1 MFNTYLNFN
10 GSCGEAFRFYERCF
24 GGKIKFMQTFGES
37 PMKDSVKPD
46 QYGLVMHVALDV
58 DGDTLMGSDTT
69 PDRYELPQG
78 IYVSIAP
85 KTYADGERIFNELS
99 SGGKV
104 EMPFQKTFWAAGF
117 GMTRD
122 RFGIPWMV
130 NCDQAPAAG

>member
-1 MFNTYLNFN
+1 MFNAYLNFN
-10 GSCGEAFRFYERCF
+10 GRCAEAFRFYERCF

-37 PMKDSVKPD
+37 PIKDSVQPD
-46 QYGLVMHVALDV
+46 QYGLIMHVALDV

-69 PDRYELPQG
+69 PDRYEAPQG

-85 KTYADGERIFNELS
+85 KTYADGERVFNELS
-99 SGGKV
+99 AGGKV

-130 NCDQAPAAG
+130 NCEGAPSA